1 MYFTY
6 VFKSGII
13 TLNQRME
20 CDNMERLN
28 VLTADCG
35 AFYLRYLLDCG
46 RITVE
51 KYIDGVL
58 SDSSAVETLLPET
71 KAQKLLLIPLVS
83 HSGTGAPSAAAF
95 SAILPISVNMYHIV
109 TSGPNSVS

>member
-6 VFKSGII
+6 AFESGII

-51 KYIDGVL
+51 KYINGVL

-71 KAQKLLLIPLVS
+71 KAQKLLLMLF
-83 HSGTGAPSAAAF
+83 AAR
-95 SAILPISVNMYHIV
+95 V
-109 TSGPNSVS
+109 TPVVLEEMAEDMEV